1 MSDLNATRVVFM
13 GSPAFALP
21 TLNTLIEHLDVV
33 GVVTQP
39 DRPAGRGRKL
49 TPPPVKV
56 LAEESDLSII
66 QPKRLSEEDAMQQ
79 LQTWQPDF
87 IVVAAF
93 GQILKPD
100 VLDMPEHG
108 CINVHASL
116 LPRWR
121 GAAPIHAAI
130 RAGDAETGITIM
142 QMDEGLD
149 TGPMLAKRSLAIKD
163 EDTNGSLSPR
173 LAELGAELLIETLPK
188 YLRGEIAPQA
198 QDDVLSTYAPMLK
211 KAEGALDFTQDAQS
225 LARQVRAFQPWPGTY
240 TEWNGARLKV
250 LQAHASDK
258 VSTSPGKT
266 SMEAG
271 LPAIGT
277 SDGWLVLDKVQPAGK
292 KSMDG
297 ASFLNGTPDWA
308 SITIELSE

>member
-1 MSDLNATRVVFM
+1 MSDLTATRVVFM

-21 TLNTLIEHLDVV
+21 TLNALIKHLDVV

-56 LAEESDLSII
+56 LAEENDLSII
-66 QPKRLSEEDAMQQ
+66 QPKRLSEEDAMQH
-79 LQTWQPDF
+79 LQAWQPDL

-93 GQILKPD
+93 GQILKPE
-100 VLDMPEHG
+100 VLNLPQYG

-130 RAGDAETGITIM
+130 RAGDEETGITIM

-173 LAELGAELLIETLPK
+173 LAELGAELLIDTLPK
-188 YLRGEIAPQA
+188 YLRGEITPQA
-198 QDDVLSTYAPMLK
+198 QDDDLSTYAPMLK
-211 KAEGALDFTQDAQS
+211 KAEGELDFNQDAQS

-240 TEWNGARLKV
+240 TEWNRTRLKV
-250 LQAHASDK
+250 LQAHASNK
-258 VSTSPGKT
+258 ISTSPGKT
-266 SMEAG
+266 SMEAD

-277 SDGWLVLDKVQPAGK
+277 SNGWLVLDKVQPAGK
-292 KSMDG
+292 KPMDG

>member
-1 MSDLNATRVVFM
+1 MSDLTATRVVFM
-13 GSPAFALP
+13 GSPDFALP
-21 TLNTLIEHLDVV
+21 TLNALIEHFDVA

-56 LAEESDLSII
+56 LAEEKGIKII
-66 QPKRLSEEDAMQQ
+66 QPKRLSEADAMQQ
-79 LQTWQPDF
+79 LQAWQPDF

-93 GQILKPD
+93 GQILKPE
-100 VLDMPEHG
+100 VLNLPQYG

-149 TGPMLAKRSLAIKD
+149 TGPMLARRSLPIMN
-163 EDTNGSLSPR
+163 EDTTGSLSPR
-173 LAELGAELLIETLPK
+173 LAELGAELLIETLPS
-188 YLRGEIAPQA
+188 YLSDEITPQA
-198 QDDVLSTYAPMLK
+198 QDDDLSTYAPMLK
-211 KAEGALDFTQDAQS
+211 KAEGELDFRQDAQF
-225 LARQVRAFQPWPGTY
+225 LAQQVRAFQPWPGTY
-240 TEWNGARLKV
+240 TDWNGVSLKV
-250 LQAHASDK
+250 LQAHVNDK
-258 VSTSPGKT
+258 KSTSPGET
-266 SMEAG
+266 SIEAG
-271 LPAIGT
+271 LPTIAT

-292 KSMDG
+292 KPMDG
-297 ASFLNGTPDWA
+297 ASFLNGASDWG
-308 SITIELSE
+308 SITIELAE